1 MSCITILTIVMSWW
15 LKFNWI
21 ITSSYT
27 TKQKISTQKITH
39 YSNYWVTNTKWI
51 SHARN
56 DICSTPSY
64 KEQEWHST
72 PSHKEQEWH
81 STSSHKEQEWHSTP
95 SHKEQEWCSTPSY
108 KEHEWHSTPS
118 HKEQEWH
125 HTKSYKVWED
135 ITQKPTIPEMSS
147 QKIKKTLMRP
157 HEIMQ
162 NTNSRN
168 KNT

>member
-1 MSCITILTIVMSWW
+1 MRKNDDWSFKCMSCITILTIVMSWW

-64 KEQEWHST
+64 KEQEWHN
-72 PSHKEQEWH
+72 
-81 STSSHKEQEWHSTP
+81 
-95 SHKEQEWCSTPSY
+95 
-108 KEHEWHSTPS
+108 TPS